1 MIPGGGMDRKENEK
15 WRRKA
20 DCMFEVTAAAGGGE
34 EEDVAL
40 GEWKGSRITSSL
52 LVLSSYFLLYF

>member
-20 DCMFEVTAAAGGGE
+20 DCMFEVTAAAGGEGE
-34 EEDVAL
+34 EEQ
-40 GEWKGSRITSSL
+40 KGVL
-52 LVLSSYFLLYF
+52 LN

>member
-20 DCMFEVTAAAGGGE
+20 DCMFEVTAAAAAAEGGGGE
-34 EEDVAL
+34 EEQ
-40 GEWKGSRITSSL
+40 KGVL
-52 LVLSSYFLLYF
+52 LHWVNGREAGLPLPC

>member
-1 MIPGGGMDRKENEK
+1 MDRKENEK

-34 EEDVAL
+34 GEEQ
-40 GEWKGSRITSSL
+40 KGVMLHWVNGREAGL
-52 LVLSSYFLLYF
+52 PLPC

>member
-20 DCMFEVTAAAGGGE
+20 DCMFEVTAAAAAAEGGGE
-34 EEDVAL
+34 EVKQ
-40 GEWKGSRITSSL
+40 KGVL
-52 LVLSSYFLLYF
+52 LHWVNGREAGLPLPC